1 MRLPRSFQPFTEAP
15 ASAAERRVFFKG
27 NGEKRAAAF
36 ISREGVGRRPDVSG
50 AGWVG

>member
-15 ASAAERRVFFKG
+15 ASAAERRRFFFSKE
-27 NGEKRAAAF
+27 NGEKRVAAF

-50 AGWVG
+50 AG